1 MSQQIKRFDPN
12 DLFYIMAAKVADFW
26 SRDKKLII
34 CNEGGTRAGK
44 TWDTFDL
51 ITYICDNNRGK
62 GLDIYILRDTL
73 INNRDF
79 TLKDWKKLQS
89 LNGIEL
95 IGKENPKPEFN
106 LFGNNIYF
114 RGLDDEE
121 NTEGYPSDILFFN
134 EALELDKSQVSGLL
148 MRCRKLII
156 FDWNP
161 KLTTHWVFD
170 YEGTPGVLFTN
181 TTYLNN
187 KHLEQTVIDG
197 INSYNPAI
205 EENVINKTASLFRWR
220 VYGLGLRTDM
230 EGNVF
235 NDSEL
240 CEFSMFD
247 IDIKTGTKIAWVD
260 VKDQGTDYLAMS
272 VGMITDNCVYVFDAI
287 YSGSRSDETIP
298 MIIEKL
304 IQYDI
309 DLIAFESNGQG
320 LGYLKQLIKELQLM
334 DASEVNLK
342 DKHKYYEKYRNRL
355 IAVPTPPTLSKHQR
369 IIIQAETW
377 IIKKFKF
384 LNVMTGMYGQF
395 YSSILQYK
403 YDNAENKK
411 LKLKDD
417 APDSLAGLSKLS
429 QKYIN

>member
-1 MSQQIKRFDPN
+1 MSQQIKNFDPN
-12 DLFYIMAAKVADFW
+12 DLFYTMAQKVSEFW
-26 SRDKKLII
+26 ANNKRLII

-51 ITYICDNNRGK
+51 ITYICDQNRNQL
-62 GLDIYILRDTL
+62 LDTYILRDTL
-73 INNRDF
+73 TNNRDF

-89 LNGIEL
+89 INGIEL
-95 IGKENPKPEFN
+95 IGKESPKPEFN

-134 EALELDKSQVSGLL
+134 EALELDKSQVSGLI

-161 KLTTHWVFD
+161 KLTNHWVFD
-170 YEGTPGVLFTN
+170 YEGRPDVLYTN
-181 TTYLNN
+181 TTYKNN
-187 KHLEQTVIDG
+187 KHLGQTIIDG
-197 INSYNPAI
+197 INSYNPDI
-205 EENVINKTASLFRWR
+205 EQNVINKTANRFRWR

-235 NDSEL
+235 NDSQL
-240 CEFSMFD
+240 DKFS
-247 IDIKTGTKIAWVD
+247 ISEINIKTGTKIAFVD
-260 VKDQGTDYLAMS
+260 VKDQGTDMLAMPIGLLNNNS
-272 VGMITDNCVYVFDAI
+272 VYVFDAI
-287 YSGSRSDETIP
+287 YSGGKSEETIP

-304 IQYDI
+304 VQYDI
-309 DLIAFESNGQG
+309 DLIVFESNNQG
-320 LGYLKQLIKELQLM
+320 LGYLKQLIKDLQLM
-334 DASEVNLK
+334 DAI
-342 DKHKYYEKYRNRL
+342 DKETHYFDKYRNRL
-355 IAVPTPPTLSKHQR
+355 IAVPTPPTQSKHQR
-369 IIIQAETW
+369 IRIQAETW

-384 LNVMTGMYGQF
+384 LDIKTGMYHDF
-395 YSSILQYK
+395 YDSLLQYK
-403 YDNAENKK
+403 YNEAENRK

-417 APDSLAGLSKLS
+417 APDALAGLSKLS